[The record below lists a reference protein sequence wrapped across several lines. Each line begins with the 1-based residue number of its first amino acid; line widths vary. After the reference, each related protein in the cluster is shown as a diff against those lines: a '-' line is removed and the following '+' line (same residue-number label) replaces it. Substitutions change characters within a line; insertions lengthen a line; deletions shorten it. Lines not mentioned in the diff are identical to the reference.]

1 LAAKKIGA
9 LITLD
14 GEKEFNQ
21 NVTSCNKTLS
31 SLKSEMGLVK
41 AQCEGQQ
48 NSLESLTKKHEVL
61 TKILEEQKRKE
72 EEVRKGLEHAK
83 QNYEKV
89 ADGLSVL
96 NKEQDTHTKRVEE
109 LKVEYKT
116 ATDRLEEMTKAGDAS
131 EDAMKAQ
138 EEAVNALSQ
147 ELEKEE
153 AALKEVNAAIS
164 KGEQN
169 YKTAGNKIRD
179 WETKLNTAEAQ
190 TIRASAALNKN
201 AAYMDEARNSTDQC
215 ASSID
220 EFGKEVKK
228 AEAVTVDFGTVV
240 KTNLVNSMVNVVKD
254 TAVSAAQSMMSL
266 ETAQKQ
272 FQASTGATTEEM
284 RNYKSVMDDLH
295 RNNYGEDIN
304 DVAQSMALVRQYTG
318 ELDASKIRDMT
329 ENGLAMRDVFG
340 MDLGETIKGVDS
352 MMDNM
357 GVTSEE
363 AFDLMAKGAQ
373 RGLDKSGELAENIAE
388 YGPLWSQAGFSAK
401 EMFAILENGLDSGA
415 YNLDKVNDFV
425 KEFGN
430 SLADGRIEE
439 NLGSFSEQTK
449 SLFYQWKSGQATTKD
464 VFRSVINDLATAA
477 NKQEMLTLAS
487 NTWSALGEDNAMKV
501 ITSLNQVN
509 TTFDNVKGTMEEIK
523 KVRYDTLE
531 ARFQTLGK
539 KFQTDVAVPI
549 AEKALPAM
557 EEGLDLVVDHMDE
570 LIPVMGGVAAGAVAF
585 KTVSAAVALY
595 TTTTEGAT
603 AATTIFNTVAN
614 ANPLVLVAT
623 AVAAAG
629 TALAIYTDSV
639 SEASAEAQVL
649 AEANHKICDSANE
662 VAAST
667 KELISDYGNTT
678 AEMQA
683 QGEYARILAEKIE
696 VLSQTADRS
705 NEKTQVMQGYIAEL
719 NTLVPELNLAYD
731 EQSKSLNLTNEAI
744 EEYLTNSQKQI
755 EMQAAQEYA
764 VELIKKKT
772 ELEIEGIKIENEAAD
787 LKEKTN
793 ALLEEENERAGG
805 VASTYAL
812 LNGLNRDQKKTYKE
826 LTEAQEENTEALETN
841 RTTKEELQA
850 QIEAAS
856 QQLEQYGIK
865 WSDVTAATDA
875 NTESTNTNA
884 AAQTAAA
891 DVNSAAVQNITETYL
906 GMQETVSEVL
916 ASQMNMFEEFNAG
929 TEISSEK
936 LLANMQSQIE
946 GVTNWADN
954 MAVLAERGVNQG
966 ILDKLA
972 EMGPQGSSYVQAFA
986 GMTDEQLKQ
995 ANEMWSQS
1003 LDMKDAVNES
1013 VQGMIEE
1020 YTNSLN
1026 GGKEQVAAAME
1037 SLGVD
1042 ISTGL
1047 GNGIRSAMDQGK
1059 IAADDMG
1066 KVVILQ
1072 ARTTFDSHSPSRVF
1086 EGIGQDVVSGLAD
1099 GIGGSQ
1105 EQATTAI
1112 QALADQMIDSTKQVL
1127 NASDFS
1133 GIGREVGSGLQ
1144 NGIQSQ
1150 KNAVVST
1157 ISSVGRSVRDKAK
1170 EELREDKFKTIGSA
1184 VSKGLA
1190 SGIKGGQSSVR
1201 SAANSVTQAVISE
1214 GRKLGTNTL
1223 YSAGFNVSMGLANG
1237 ISAGRSAVI
1246 NSVASLCASAVTTA
1260 NSKLEINSPSKVF
1273 MRIGAGTAEGFEMG
1287 YEKKMGEV
1295 NRVIRDSMDYSGY
1308 MGTAGSVGTGAA
1320 GTFEG
1325 TDIIQML
1332 QKYLPYLANVGNG
1345 EVYLYPSRRTFRK
1358 EITEIANEGIGMRN
1372 VMERMR

>member
-1 LAAKKIGA
+1 MAAKKIGA

-61 TKILEEQKRKE
+61 TKILEEQKKKE
-72 EEVRKGLEHAK
+72 EEVRKGLEHAR

-89 ADGLSVL
+89 ADGLSIL
-96 NKEQDTHTKRVEE
+96 NKEQDTHAKRVEE
-109 LKVEYKT
+109 LKAEYKS

-131 EDAMKAQ
+131 EDAMKTQ
-138 EEAVNALSQ
+138 EDAVNALAK
-147 ELEKEE
+147 ELKEE
-153 AALKEVNAAIS
+153 EVALKEVNAAIS

-254 TAVSAAQSMMSL
+254 TAVSAAQSMLSL

-272 FQASTGATTEEM
+272 FQASTGASTQEM
-284 RNYKSVMDDLH
+284 QKYKSVMDDLH

-304 DVAQSMALVRQYTG
+304 DVAQSMALVKQYTG
-318 ELDASKIRDMT
+318 ELDASKLRDMT
-329 ENGLAMRDVFG
+329 ENGIAMRDVFG
-340 MDLGETIKGVDS
+340 MDLSETIRGVDS
-352 MMDNM
+352 LMDNM
-357 GVTSEE
+357 GITSDE

-373 RGLDKSGELAENIAE
+373 RGLDKSGELADNIAE
-388 YGPLWSQAGFSAK
+388 YGSLWSQAGFSAK
-401 EMFAILENGLDSGA
+401 EMFAILENGLNSGA

-439 NLGSFSEQTK
+439 NLGHFSDQTK

-464 VFRSVINDLATAA
+464 VFRSVINDLATAT
-477 NKQEMLTLAS
+477 NKQDMLTLAS

-523 KVRYDTLE
+523 EVKYDTLE
-531 ARFQTLGK
+531 SRFQTLGK

-549 AEKALPAM
+549 AEKALPAI

-570 LIPVMGGVAAGAVAF
+570 LLPVMGGVAAGAVAF
-585 KTVSAAVALY
+585 KTVSAAVTLY
-595 TTTTEGAT
+595 KTTTEGAT
-603 AATTIFNTVAN
+603 VATTVFNAVAN

-639 SEASAEAQVL
+639 SEASKEAQLL
-649 AEANHKICDSANE
+649 AESNRKICESANE
-662 VAAST
+662 VADST
-667 KELISDYGNTT
+667 RELISNYGNTT

-683 QGEYARILAEKIE
+683 QGEYAKILAGRIE
-696 VLSQTADRS
+696 ELSQSADRS
-705 NEKTQVMQGYIAEL
+705 NEKTQAMQGYIAEL
-719 NTLVPELNLAYD
+719 NSLVPELNLAYD

-744 EEYLTNSQKQI
+744 EEYLNNSQKQI

-764 VELIKKKT
+764 VELIRKKT

-793 ALLEEENERAGG
+793 ALLDEESERAGG
-805 VASTYAL
+805 VVSTYAV

-826 LTEAQEENTEALETN
+826 LTEAQGENTEALEEN
-841 RTTKEELQA
+841 KAMKEELQA

-875 NTESTNTNA
+875 NTESTNANA
-884 AAQTAAA
+884 EAQTAAA

-906 GMQETVSEVL
+906 GMQGTVSEVL

-954 MAVLAERGVNQG
+954 MAALAERGVNQG

-972 EMGPQGSSYVQAFA
+972 EMGPQGSSYVQAFSQ
-986 GMTDEQLKQ
+986 MTDEQLKQ

-1003 LDMKDAVNES
+1003 LDMKEGVNAS

-1026 GGKEQVAAAME
+1026 GGKEQVSAAME
-1037 SLGVD
+1037 SIGVD
-1042 ISTGL
+1042 VSTGL
-1047 GNGIRSAMDQGK
+1047 GNGIRSAIDQGK
-1059 IAADDMG
+1059 IAVDEMCN
-1066 KVVILQ
+1066 VVVLQ
-1072 ARTTFDSHSPSRVF
+1072 ARAGFDSHSPSRVF
-1086 EGIGQDVVSGLAD
+1086 EGIGQDVVSGLTG
-1099 GIGGSQ
+1099 GISKSQ
-1105 EQATTAI
+1105 NQAVTAV
-1112 QALADQMIDSTKQVL
+1112 QTLSKQMVDSAKKVL
-1127 NASDFS
+1127 NTADFS
-1133 GIGREVGSGLQ
+1133 KIGTDISSGLQ
-1144 NGIQSQ
+1144 RGIQSQ
-1150 KNAVVST
+1150 QSYVVSAV
-1157 ISSVGRSVRDKAK
+1157 SSMGRSVREKAQT
-1170 EELREDKFKTIGSA
+1170 ELREDKFRTAGSS

-1190 SGIKGGQSSVR
+1190 SGIRNGEQTVR
-1201 SAANSVTQAVISE
+1201 SSTNSVVQSVINE
-1214 GRKLGTNTL
+1214 GRQLGSSTL
-1223 YSAGFNVSMGLANG
+1223 YTDGYNVSVGLANG
-1237 ISAGRSAVI
+1237 ISAGRSSVI
-1246 NSVASLCASAVTTA
+1246 NAVAQVCASAVA
-1260 NSKLEINSPSKVF
+1260 EARSQLDIHSPSKVF
-1273 MRIGAGTAEGFEMG
+1273 ERLGSYTAEGFGIG
-1287 YEKKMGEV
+1287 YEKKMGDV
-1295 NRVIRDSMDYSGY
+1295 NRTIRGSMDIPEIE
-1308 MGTAGSVGTGAA
+1308 SVGAA
-1320 GTFEG
+1320 NSSGDSE
-1325 TDIIQML
+1325 IVQIL
-1332 QKYLPYLANVGNG
+1332 LKYLPYLLNVGNG
-1345 EVYLYPSRRTFRK
+1345 QVYLYPDRRTFRK
-1358 EITEIANEGIGMRN
+1358 EISEIANEGIGMRN
-1372 VMERMR
+1372 IMERMR

>member
-1 LAAKKIGA
+1 MAAKKIGA

-61 TKILEEQKRKE
+61 TKILEEQKKKE
-72 EEVRKGLEHAK
+72 EEVRKGLDHAK

-89 ADGLSVL
+89 ADGLSAL
-96 NKEQDTHTKRVEE
+96 SKEQDIHAKRVEE
-109 LKVEYKT
+109 LKAEYKT

-138 EEAVNALSQ
+138 EEAVNALAQ
-147 ELEKEE
+147 ELKKEE
-153 AALKEVNAAIS
+153 TALKEVNTAIS

-240 KTNLVNSMVNVVKD
+240 KTNLVNSMVNVVKE
-254 TAVSAAQSMMSL
+254 TAVSAAQSMMTI

-284 RNYKSVMDDLH
+284 RRYKSVMDDLH
-295 RNNYGEDIN
+295 KNNYGEDIN
-304 DVAQSMALVRQYTG
+304 DVAKSMALVRQYTG

-329 ENGLAMRDVFG
+329 ENGIAMRDVFG

-352 MMDNM
+352 LMDNM

-373 RGLDKSGELAENIAE
+373 RGLDKSGELADNIAE
-388 YGPLWSQAGFSAK
+388 YGSLWSQAGFSAK
-401 EMFAILENGLDSGA
+401 EMFVILENGLDSGA

-464 VFRSVINDLATAA
+464 VFRSVINDLATAT

-523 KVRYDTLE
+523 EVKYDTLE
-531 ARFQTLGK
+531 SRFQTLGK
-539 KFQTDVAVPI
+539 KSQTDVAVPI

-557 EEGLDLVVDHMDE
+557 EEGLDLVVEHMDD

-585 KTVSAAVALY
+585 KTVSAAVTLY

-603 AATTIFNTVAN
+603 VATTLFNTVAN

-639 SEASAEAQVL
+639 SEASAEARLL
-649 AEANHKICDSANE
+649 AEENQKICDSANE

-667 KELISDYGNTT
+667 KELISDYGNAS

-683 QGEYARILAEKIE
+683 QGEYARILAGRIE
-696 VLSQTADRS
+696 ELSQSADGN

-731 EQSKSLNLTNEAI
+731 EQSRRLNLTNEAI
-744 EEYLTNSQKQI
+744 EEYLNNSQKQI

-772 ELEIEGIKIENEAAD
+772 ELEIESIKIENEAAD

-841 RTTKEELQA
+841 RATKEDLQA

-856 QQLEQYGIK
+856 QQLEQYGVK

-891 DVNSAAVQNITETYL
+891 DVNSAAVQNITETYM
-906 GMQETVSEVL
+906 GMQATVSEVL

-954 MAVLAERGVNQG
+954 MAALAERGVNQG

-1026 GGKEQVAAAME
+1026 GGKEQVSAAME
-1037 SLGVD
+1037 SIGVD
-1042 ISTGL
+1042 VSTGL
-1047 GNGIRSAMDQGK
+1047 GNGIRSAIDQGK
-1059 IAADDMG
+1059 IAVDEMSR
-1066 KVVILQ
+1066 VTILQ
-1072 ARTTFDSHSPSRVF
+1072 ARTGFDSHSPSKVF
-1086 EGIGQDVVSGLAD
+1086 E

-1105 EQATTAI
+1105 EQAVSAV
-1112 QALADQMIDSTKQVL
+1112 QALSDQMIGSAKQVL
-1127 NASDFS
+1127 NAADFM
-1133 GIGREVGSGLQ
+1133 GIGTDISSGLQ
-1144 NGIQSQ
+1144 RGIQSQ
-1150 KNAVVST
+1150 QNAVVST
-1157 ISSVGRSVRDKAK
+1157 VSSMGRSVRDKAK
-1170 EELREDKFKTIGSA
+1170 EELREDKFKTIGSS

-1190 SGIKGGQSSVR
+1190 SGIKSGQSSVR

-1223 YSAGFNVSMGLANG
+1223 YSAGYNVSIGLANG

-1246 NSVASLCASAVTTA
+1246 NSVASLCASAVSEA
-1260 NSKLEINSPSKVF
+1260 RSRLRINSPSKVF
-1273 MRIGAGTAEGFEMG
+1273 AEIGSYTAEGFGVG
-1287 YEKKMGEV
+1287 YEEKMGEV

-1308 MGTAGSVGTGAA
+1308 MGSVGTPGIGGA
-1320 GTFEG
+1320 GTSG
-1325 TDIIQML
+1325 RTDIIQML
-1332 QKYLPYLANVGNG
+1332 QQYLPYLANVGNG

-1358 EITEIANEGIGMRN
+1358 EIYEIANEGIGMRN

>member
-1 LAAKKIGA
+1 MAAKKIGA

-61 TKILEEQKRKE
+61 TKILEEQKKKE
-72 EEVRKGLEHAK
+72 EEVRKGLDHAK

-89 ADGLSVL
+89 ADGLSAL
-96 NKEQDTHTKRVEE
+96 SKEQDIHAKRVEE
-109 LKVEYKT
+109 LKAEYKT

-138 EEAVNALSQ
+138 EEAVNALAQ
-147 ELEKEE
+147 ELKKEE
-153 AALKEVNAAIS
+153 TALKEVNTAIS

-240 KTNLVNSMVNVVKD
+240 KTNLVNSMVNVVKE
-254 TAVSAAQSMMSL
+254 TAVSAAQSMMTI

-284 RNYKSVMDDLH
+284 RRYKSVMDDLH
-295 RNNYGEDIN
+295 KNNYGEDIN
-304 DVAQSMALVRQYTG
+304 DVAKSMALVRQYTG
-318 ELDASKIRDMT
+318 ELAD
-329 ENGLAMRDVFG
+329 
-340 MDLGETIKGVDS
+340 
-352 MMDNM
+352 
-357 GVTSEE
+357 
-363 AFDLMAKGAQ
+363 
-373 RGLDKSGELAENIAE
+373 NIAE
-388 YGPLWSQAGFSAK
+388 YGSLWSQAGFSAK
-401 EMFAILENGLDSGA
+401 EMFVILENGLDSGA

-464 VFRSVINDLATAA
+464 VFRSVINDLATAT

-523 KVRYDTLE
+523 EVKYDTLE
-531 ARFQTLGK
+531 SRFQTLGK
-539 KFQTDVAVPI
+539 KSQTDVAVPI

-557 EEGLDLVVDHMDE
+557 EEGLDLVVEHMDD

-585 KTVSAAVALY
+585 KTVSAAVTLY

-603 AATTIFNTVAN
+603 VATTLFNTVAN

-639 SEASAEAQVL
+639 SEASAEARLL
-649 AEANHKICDSANE
+649 AEENQKICDSANE

-667 KELISDYGNTT
+667 KELISDYGNAS

-683 QGEYARILAEKIE
+683 QGEYARILAGRIE
-696 VLSQTADRS
+696 ELSQSADGN

-731 EQSKSLNLTNEAI
+731 EQSRRLNLTNEAI
-744 EEYLTNSQKQI
+744 EEYLNNSQKQI

-772 ELEIEGIKIENEAAD
+772 ELEIESIKIENEAAD

-841 RTTKEELQA
+841 RATKEDLQA

-856 QQLEQYGIK
+856 QQLEQYGVK

-891 DVNSAAVQNITETYL
+891 DVNSAAVQNITETYM
-906 GMQETVSEVL
+906 GMQATVS
-916 ASQMNMFEEFNAG
+916 
-929 TEISSEK
+929 
-936 LLANMQSQIE
+936 
-946 GVTNWADN
+946 
-954 MAVLAERGVNQG
+954 
-966 ILDKLA
+966 
-972 EMGPQGSSYVQAFA
+972 
-986 GMTDEQLKQ
+986 
-995 ANEMWSQS
+995 
-1003 LDMKDAVNES
+1003 
-1013 VQGMIEE
+1013 
-1020 YTNSLN
+1020 
-1026 GGKEQVAAAME
+1026 
-1037 SLGVD
+1037 
-1042 ISTGL
+1042 
-1047 GNGIRSAMDQGK
+1047 
-1059 IAADDMG
+1059 
-1066 KVVILQ
+1066 
-1072 ARTTFDSHSPSRVF
+1072 
-1086 EGIGQDVVSGLAD
+1086 
-1099 GIGGSQ
+1099 
-1105 EQATTAI
+1105 
-1112 QALADQMIDSTKQVL
+1112 
-1127 NASDFS
+1127 
-1133 GIGREVGSGLQ
+1133 
-1144 NGIQSQ
+1144 
-1150 KNAVVST
+1150 
-1157 ISSVGRSVRDKAK
+1157 
-1170 EELREDKFKTIGSA
+1170 
-1184 VSKGLA
+1184 
-1190 SGIKGGQSSVR
+1190 
-1201 SAANSVTQAVISE
+1201 
-1214 GRKLGTNTL
+1214 
-1223 YSAGFNVSMGLANG
+1223 
-1237 ISAGRSAVI
+1237 
-1246 NSVASLCASAVTTA
+1246 
-1260 NSKLEINSPSKVF
+1260 
-1273 MRIGAGTAEGFEMG
+1273 
-1287 YEKKMGEV
+1287 
-1295 NRVIRDSMDYSGY
+1295 
-1308 MGTAGSVGTGAA
+1308 
-1320 GTFEG
+1320 
-1325 TDIIQML
+1325 
-1332 QKYLPYLANVGNG
+1332 
-1345 EVYLYPSRRTFRK
+1345 
-1358 EITEIANEGIGMRN
+1358 
-1372 VMERMR
+1372 

>member
-1 LAAKKIGA
+1 MAAKKIGA
-9 LITLD
+9 LIVLD

-21 NVTSCNKTLS
+21 SVTSCNKTLS

-61 TKILEEQKRKE
+61 TKILDEQKKKE
-72 EEVRKGLEHAK
+72 EEVRKGLDHAK

-96 NKEQDTHTKRVEE
+96 SKEQENHAAKIGE
-109 LKVEYKT
+109 LKAEYKS
-116 ATDRLEEMTKAGDAS
+116 ATDRLEEMKKAGEAS
-131 EDAMKAQ
+131 EDSIKEQ
-138 EEAVNALSQ
+138 EDAVNALAQ
-147 ELEKEE
+147 ELKKEE
-153 AALKEVNAAIS
+153 EALKDVNAAIS

-169 YKTAGNKIRD
+169 YKAAGNKIRD

-240 KTNLVNSMVNVVKD
+240 KTNLVNSLVNVVKD
-254 TAVSAAQSMMSL
+254 TAVSAAQSMMIL

-272 FQASTGATTEEM
+272 FQASTGASTQEM
-284 RNYKSVMDDLH
+284 QKYKSVMDELH
-295 RNNYGEDIN
+295 SNNYGEDIN
-304 DVAQSMALVRQYTG
+304 DVAESMALVKQYTG
-318 ELDASKIRDMT
+318 ELDASKIKDMT
-329 ENGLAMRDVFG
+329 ENGIAMRDVFG
-340 MDLGETIKGVDS
+340 MDLSETIRGVDS
-352 MMDNM
+352 LMDNM
-357 GVTSEE
+357 GATSEE

-373 RGLDKSGELAENIAE
+373 RGLDKSGELADNITE
-388 YGPLWSQAGFSAK
+388 YGSLWSQAGFSAK
-401 EMFAILENGLDSGA
+401 EMFAILENGLNSGA

-439 NLGSFSEQTK
+439 NLGNFSEQTK

-464 VFRSVINDLATAA
+464 VFRSVINDLATAT
-477 NKQEMLTLAS
+477 NKQDMLTLAS

-509 TTFDNVKGTMEEIK
+509 TSYDNVKGTMEEIK
-523 KVRYDTLE
+523 EIKYDTLE
-531 ARFQTLGK
+531 SRFQTLGK
-539 KFQTDVAVPI
+539 KFQTEVAVPI
-549 AEKALPAM
+549 AEKALPAI
-557 EEGLDLVVDHMDE
+557 EEGLDLVIENMDD
-570 LIPVMGGVAAGAVAF
+570 LLPVMGGIAAGAVAF
-585 KTVSAAVALY
+585 KTVSAAVTLY

-603 AATTIFNTVAN
+603 VATTIFNTVAN

-639 SEASAEAQVL
+639 SEASKEALML
-649 AEANHKICDSANE
+649 AESNHKICDSAKE

-667 KELISDYGNTT
+667 KELISNYGNTT
-678 AEMQA
+678 AEMKA
-683 QGEYARILAEKIE
+683 QGEYAKILAGKIE
-696 VLSQTADRS
+696 ELSETADRS
-705 NEKTQVMQGYIAEL
+705 NEKTQAMQGYIAEL

-744 EEYLTNSQKQI
+744 EEYLNNSQKQI

-793 ALLEEENERAGG
+793 ALLEEESERAGG
-805 VASTYAL
+805 VASTYAV

-826 LTEAQEENTEALETN
+826 LTEAQGENTEALEEN
-841 RTTKEELQA
+841 KAMKEELQA
-850 QIEAAS
+850 QIEASA

-875 NTESTNTNA
+875 NTESTNVNA
-884 AAQTAAA
+884 EAQTAAA
-891 DVNSAAVQNITETYL
+891 DVNAAAVQNITETYL
-906 GMQETVSEVL
+906 GMQQTVSEVIS
-916 ASQMNMFEEFNAG
+916 SQMNMFEEFNAG

-936 LLANMQSQIE
+936 LLANMKSQIE

-972 EMGPQGSSYVQAFA
+972 EMGPQGSSYVQAFSQ
-986 GMTDEQLKQ
+986 MTDEQLKQ

-1003 LDMKDAVNES
+1003 LDMKEGVNAS

-1026 GGKEQVAAAME
+1026 GGKEQVSAAME

-1047 GNGIRSAMDQGK
+1047 GNGIRSATDQGK
-1059 IAADDMG
+1059 IAADELG
-1066 KVVILQ
+1066 NVVIIQ
-1072 ARTTFDSHSPSRVF
+1072 AKTTLDSHSPSKVF
-1086 EGIGQDVVSGLAD
+1086 EGIGQDVVSGLAE

-1105 EQATTAI
+1105 EQALTAV
-1112 QALADQMIDSTKQVL
+1112 QGLADQLIDSAKQVL
-1127 NASDFS
+1127 NVSDFMGIGTDISS
-1133 GIGREVGSGLQ
+1133 GIQR
-1144 NGIQSQ
+1144 GIQSQ
-1150 KNAVVST
+1150 QNTVVST
-1157 ISSVGRSVRDKAK
+1157 VSSLGRSARDKAK
-1170 EELREDKFKTIGSA
+1170 EELREDKFKAIGSS

-1201 SAANSVTQAVISE
+1201 SATNTVTQSVINE

-1223 YSAGFNVSMGLANG
+1223 YSAGYNVSIGLANG

-1246 NSVASLCASAVTTA
+1246 NSVASLCASAVTEA
-1260 NSKLEINSPSKVF
+1260 RSKLRINSPSRVF
-1273 MRIGAGTAEGFEMG
+1273 AEIGSYTAEGFGVG
-1287 YEKKMGEV
+1287 YEEKMGEV

-1308 MGTAGSVGTGAA
+1308 MGSAGMERAGAA
-1320 GTFEG
+1320 GISEG

-1358 EITEIANEGIGMRN
+1358 EISEIANEGIGMRN